1 MIDKF
6 KLQLTA
12 GVILIG
18 ITIMACKKTEQIT
31 NKNQTISPDIL
42 TSIGQL
48 GFNTDNVIMRKEGY
62 LVEGDILLTDDN
74 LKQKSQSPNL
84 RIAECEQY
92 RTINMVR
99 APRVINVAVFNNLP
113 GIFFQAADSAIARYN
128 ALHLSIRFQRV
139 ATEGDINIIGF
150 DEAPDATGYITLG
163 YSGFPTNM
171 GTPYSLIQ
179 VNINE
184 HAYGPNTNIQYLTTV
199 LTHEM
204 GHCIG
209 FRHTD
214 YMNRAYSCNGPRINE
229 GQSNI
234 GSIRIPGTPSKPDAD
249 SWMLACS
256 NGGNRAFNRN
266 DIVALKYL
274 YIR

>member
-150 DEAPDATGYITLG
+150 DEAPDGWLQTFDKFDQVQDRYSITLPDG
-163 YSGFPTNM
+163 GIAYVHV
-171 GTPYSLIQ
+171 TPEVKDVLHEIKKMPRRRVTGKRAESFLH
-179 VNINE
+179 NPFSME
-184 HAYGPNTNIQYLTTV
+184 YL
-199 LTHEM
+199 
-204 GHCIG
+204 
-209 FRHTD
+209 
-214 YMNRAYSCNGPRINE
+214 
-229 GQSNI
+229 
-234 GSIRIPGTPSKPDAD
+234 
-249 SWMLACS
+249 
-256 NGGNRAFNRN
+256 
-266 DIVALKYL
+266 
-274 YIR
+274 